1 MFYNRNKNG
10 LMVKK
15 VSLVV
20 LIFLLS
26 MGAIAQ
32 ELKYERKSISYVNIL
47 LVSDPSI
54 EIEQEESE
62 YIIKK
67 AS

>member
-1 MFYNRNKNG
+1 M
-10 LMVKK
+10 KK